1 MSWSSSFRSHKH
13 FKLVKFIAIITESMV
28 PNWYLVRRGYDE
40 AAARPSAHEPVH
52 LQLRVVE
59 VEDGE
64 SHKEFVIPA
73 VATEN
78 HLNKYQCIIL
88 QYNNGEQ

>member
-1 MSWSSSFRSHKH
+1 MMH
-13 FKLVKFIAIITESMV
+13 
-28 PNWYLVRRGYDE
+28 NWYLVRRGYDE

-52 LQLRVVE
+52 LQLGVVE

-78 HLNKYQCIIL
+78 HLHKYQCLIL
-88 QYNNGEQ
+88 QCDNGGQ